1 MLPPTSTSR
10 RRLRLHRRLPLFCLL
25 PILFLLL
32 LLLLSHG
39 GLVVVVEGA
48 AVASSSSNGN
58 GNAIIPPDQQQQQL
72 DELLAEI
79 SDITSG
85 NLGSMCIGRQH
96 RSVAVPV
103 RTDAF
108 EATRQKADMI
118 AKILQ
123 DLGQLNNPGSFTSVA
138 LRTYVLT
145 D

>member
-10 RRLRLHRRLPLFCLL
+10 RRLRLRRRLPLFCLL

-39 GLVVVVEGA
+39 GLVVEGA
-48 AVASSSSNGN
+48 AVANSSSN
-58 GNAIIPPDQQQQQL
+58 GNAIIPPDQQQQQQQL

-108 EATRQKADMI
+108 EAARQKADMI

-138 LRTYVLT
+138 LRAYCTT